1 MKPGEFFRYQTGIQR
16 ASGRV
21 DLGFGRQNTIKG
33 IKRIQEGP
41 NKFKSVSCS
50 VPPQMKGQDLES
62 FSFEDQ
68 SIEDLKC

>member
-1 MKPGEFFRYQTGIQR
+1 MEPRNTVSVDVSYSTLKGIQ
-16 ASGRV
+16 
-21 DLGFGRQNTIKG
+21 
-33 IKRIQEGP
+33 RIQEGP

-62 FSFEDQ
+62 FSFEDP